1 MGLGN
6 APHIREK
13 MAYIIRHRPFAGG
26 IPMAI
31 RMTAL
36 LAALAFAS
44 GTAAAGGGG
53 KIKWLNKYSQ
63 AVAEA
68 KETGKPIVIFFSGEG

>member
-1 MGLGN
+1 
-6 APHIREK
+6 
-13 MAYIIRHRPFAGG
+13 
-26 IPMAI
+26 MAI